1 MVAGETRMPSH
12 ILLQNA
18 TILVPSGQSNDHVKP
33 LKGHSLLIEDK
44 RIAEISKLI
53 KPPDGTQIIDCTGKI
68 ISPGFIDTHHHVW
81 QTQLKGRHADQTL
94 LEYLPTGNMQSSN
107 YIPEDVFWGELGG
120 CLEALDAGTTTL
132 VDHAHINISPD
143 HTTNAIEATVA
154 SGIRS
159 VFCYTPTSKVLEWKP
174 ELITDGGLLDDW
186 VLSQFERLGAQAPFG
201 DGRVQLGLAF
211 DGFML
216 PRDQVISLYNKAREI
231 GTKVITAHYAGLYF
245 GNVSPVDTLESY
257 GLLGPDILLS
267 HATNLTASDIEKLNY
282 AKAWISTTPDTELQ
296 MGHGDIVCFREG
308 CTDMCALGIDCHSNN
323 SGDMVSQMRLALQHE
338 RAKRNEELIAEGKF
352 SRSLNLHVQDIFRL
366 ATIQG
371 ARAIHM
377 EEDLGSLAVG
387 KIADLVVFDGD
398 SPSMI
403 CASEQDP
410 VAAIVL
416 HSSVRDIDMV
426 IIDGQIRKQNS
437 KLLPVKIAPS
447 MPGMTILP
455 QTVNWS
461 QVARMLVSSRDRIEN
476 AILKANA
483 TDKEQL
489 VDDLLKMMHAEEGK
503 FVKL

>member
-1 MVAGETRMPSH
+1 MK
-12 ILLQNA
+12 QN
-18 TILVPSGQSNDHVKP
+18 L
-33 LKGHSLLIEDK
+33 LLILNV
-44 RIAEISKLI
+44 A
-53 KPPDGTQIIDCTGKI
+53 
-68 ISPGFIDTHHHVW
+68 
-81 QTQLKGRHADQTL
+81 
-94 LEYLPTGNMQSSN
+94 
-107 YIPEDVFWGELGG
+107 
-120 CLEALDAGTTTL
+120 
-132 VDHAHINISPD
+132 
-143 HTTNAIEATVA
+143 TNAIEATVA

-186 VLSQFERLGAQAPFG
+186 VLRQFERLGAQAPFG

-231 GTKVITAHYAGLYF
+231 GTKVITTHYAGLYF
-245 GNVSPVDTLESY
+245 GKQIFTVNSFRRGANFIVTGNVSPVDTLESY

-267 HATNLTASDIEKLNY
+267 HATNLTASDIEKLNH

-403 CASEQDP
+403 CASVQDP

-426 IIDGQIRKQNS
+426 IVDGQIRKQNS
-437 KLLPVKIAPS
+437 KLLPVTIAPS
-447 MPGMTILP
+447 LLGMTILP

-461 QVARMLVSSRDRIEN
+461 QIARMLVSSRNRIEN